1 MLVLLSILPATETRK
16 GTAGTLSGKGRGN
29 ALSPGKAQ
37 WAQERC
43 CRCSAWFP
51 PMNGSDSA
59 LIIADIHKILQELL
73 QAALGIFRPEK
84 LVCLAGGAETAVIVL
99 FLARMQA
106 IAPTAP
112 G

>member
-43 CRCSAWFP
+43 CMVSSNERV
-51 PMNGSDSA
+51 
-59 LIIADIHKILQELL
+59 
-73 QAALGIFRPEK
+73 R
-84 LVCLAGGAETAVIVL
+84 
-99 FLARMQA
+99 
-106 IAPTAP
+106 
-112 G
+112 